1 MKTTTKN
8 RSEKLNLFIKD
19 RIAAVS
25 QNKLREAMQYV
36 ILPGGKRLRPQLCW
50 ETALLFDADEEK
62 IVPVAAA
69 IEYIH
74 TYSLIHDDLPSMD
87 NDDTRRGMPSL
98 HKKFGEAVAIL
109 TGDAFL
115 TDAFYILANS
125 RIETDALKNIALT
138 IAAAAGSGGMIDGQ
152 ISDVLIDKYDIGEEQ
167 LIKIARKKTG
177 ELIRASVLSGA
188 LIGHID
194 EIKLELI
201 NRYGSAVGL
210 AYQISDDIKDIKQD
224 RLNIASFMGKKR
236 AIEQTEELLKKA
248 EDCLRKLKI
257 ENGFLIRFTELIRI
271 RLEEQ

>member
-19 RIAAVS
+19 RIAAVP
-25 QNKLREAMQYV
+25 QNKLKEAMQYV
-36 ILPGGKRLRPQLCW
+36 ILQGGKRLRPQLCW
-50 ETALLFDADEEK
+50 ETASLFDADEEE

-87 NDDTRRGMPSL
+87 DDDTRRGIPSL
-98 HKKFGEAVAIL
+98 HKKFGEATAIL

-125 RIETDALKNIALT
+125 RIDAGVLKNIVLT
-138 IAAAAGSGGMIDGQ
+138 IAAAAGSGGMVEGQ
-152 ISDVLIDKYDIGEEQ
+152 ISDVLINKYDIGEEQ
-167 LIKIARKKTG
+167 LIKIALKKTG
-177 ELIRASVLSGA
+177 ELIKASVLSGA
-188 LIGHID
+188 LIGRID
-194 EIKLELI
+194 KIKLGLL
-201 NRYGSAVGL
+201 NRYGGAVGL
-210 AYQISDDIKDIKQD
+210 AYQISDDIKDIKKD

-236 AIEQTEELLKKA
+236 AIGRTEELLEKA

-257 ENGFLIRFTELIRI
+257 ENGFLIRFTELIRN
-271 RLEEQ
+271 RLEE